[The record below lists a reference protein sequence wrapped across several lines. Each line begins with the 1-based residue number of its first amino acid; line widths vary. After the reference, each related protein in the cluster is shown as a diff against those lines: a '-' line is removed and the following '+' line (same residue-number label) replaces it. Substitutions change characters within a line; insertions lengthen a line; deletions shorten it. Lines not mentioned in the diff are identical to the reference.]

1 MSEPRR
7 ILDGPEASQF
17 ERELLQS
24 WAAEQPSAAS
34 RARALAIAGA
44 AAGTL
49 AAAATAASASAS
61 ASGSAIMTSGS
72 GSVGAT
78 AGVAAPGAAGAG
90 LAVTLKWGFLFA
102 FVAASVVA
110 GVVVL
115 GGSRSSGAPSTPVPA
130 LITTASTAP
139 GTPTATTAT
148 TTTTTAGPSNPPAA
162 ALEPKTFSPTELP
175 PATAAAAT
183 ASPPG
188 ARAPAVTSIAS
199 ASPVA
204 PAAPSA
210 ESSLSEQIASFDRAR
225 AAFDAGDHDRVIAL
239 VDAYEK
245 RFPTGTFVQEAEVL
259 RIQALGRK
267 GDTAGARRA
276 GQRFLAAHPTSPHAA
291 RIRAI
296 LDSSSP

>member
-7 ILDGPEASQF
+7 ILDGQTSQF
-17 ERELLQS
+17 ERDLLES
-24 WAAEQPSAAS
+24 WSSEQPSAAS

-49 AAAATAASASAS
+49 AAAATATAAAASTSASAS
-61 ASGSAIMTSGS
+61 MTGT
-72 GSVGAT
+72 GMGMGGVGAA
-78 AGVAAPGAAGAG
+78 AGVAAPNAAGVG
-90 LAVTLKWGFLFA
+90 LAVTVKWGLLFA

-115 GGSRSSGAPSTPVPA
+115 GGSPSSDAPPSPAPAPV
-130 LITTASTAP
+130 TTAATATATRT
-139 GTPTATTAT
+139 GTAAAATTAEP
-148 TTTTTAGPSNPPAA
+148 GNPPAPT
-162 ALEPKTFSPTELP
+162 LEPKTVSPSDLP
-175 PATAAAAT
+175 PATAGAAT
-183 ASPPG
+183 TPPPG
-188 ARAPAVTSIAS
+188 ARAPAATATVA
-199 ASPVA
+199 A

-210 ESSLSEQIASFDRAR
+210 ESSLSEEIASFDRAR
-225 AAFDAGDHDRVIAL
+225 AAFDTGDSDRALAL
-239 VDAYEK
+239 VDAYER
-245 RFPTGTFVQEAEVL
+245 RFPAGTFVQEAEVL
-259 RIQALGRK
+259 RVQALGRK